1 MATITKSIGATSR
14 DYSTIA
20 AWEADLSD
28 TDIYASGDNA
38 AGDCYADSDFTE
50 NVDISGTFDLSSI
63 ALTAAFP
70 DRHDGTAGS
79 GVVIKPSS
87 TASYAIRI
95 AESNTTISF
104 IEMNGNASGY
114 LGFWT
119 HASETGIVFR
129 NNLVHNFGSS
139 SGASADVYVMKNN
152 NVATFMNNFVST
164 TLAGQVRIFLFT
176 TPPPHM

>member
-1 MATITKSIGATSR
+1 MATVTKSIGATSR

-63 ALTAAFP
+63 TLTAAFP

-79 GVVIKPSS
+79 GVVIKPSGTS
-87 TASYAIRI
+87 SYLLSAG
-95 AESNTTISF
+95 ESVTTISF

-114 LGFWT
+114 LGFSSD
-119 HASETGIVFR
+119 ASETGIVFR

-139 SGASADVYVMKNN
+139 SGASTDVYVMKNN
-152 NVATFMNNFVST
+152 KELNARNNNVNNKKF
-164 TLAGQVRIFLFT
+164 I
-176 TPPPHM
+176 